1 MILYTILKIIRRIYE
16 DLEIWIGFSI
26 KFRKLIFGKLNLPK
40 IWNCVLRL
48 MSKEVAM
55 HDQRF
60 LLAYP
65 IGLIYA
71 AFALITVF

>member
-1 MILYTILKIIRRIYE
+1 MHTIFKIIRRIYE
-16 DLEIWIGFSI
+16 DLEIWKFEI